1 MASKKQSMFK
11 NFRHDQY
18 ICIGQRS
25 LACSMMLASLL
36 SLSWT
41 MNCLASSL
49 PPTENINAHT
59 AAKGTNTVQ
68 APGLKSIWQMANPV
82 KKLAQTNK
90 EASAAIE
97 NSKTAPADSAES
109 KDTNEKKTGS
119 ASIQDGKPAAS
130 EEQEGKSDKKKLAKP
145 RVLPMISWYPDNGE
159 VKAVI
164 LCVHGLG
171 LNSDSYEEFGQKF
184 RNRGYLIYSMD
195 VPGFGSFK
203 QADEGRDRVDF
214 PYCLNAIQKSL
225 ELIHRANPDKP
236 VFVLGESMGGA
247 IALRA
252 TSMNPQL
259 VDGLI
264 SSVPS
269 GDRFKQSKETL
280 RIGLKLLTAPNKEF
294 DIGTSVIE
302 RATTSEALK
311 EKWAGDPL
319 NRMNLTPKELLT
331 FQSFMNANYDSAKQ
345 ITKTPVLFVQG
356 CKDQLVRPEGTVQ
369 LFNSLQTKD
378 REIELI
384 HDKEHLIFEEGQF
397 DDHVLDIVD
406 KWLVAHI
413 SNNKQLT
420 SNK

>member
-1 MASKKQSMFK
+1 
-11 NFRHDQY
+11 
-18 ICIGQRS
+18 
-25 LACSMMLASLL
+25 
-36 SLSWT
+36 
-41 MNCLASSL
+41 
-49 PPTENINAHT
+49 
-59 AAKGTNTVQ
+59 
-68 APGLKSIWQMANPV
+68 
-82 KKLAQTNK
+82 
-90 EASAAIE
+90 
-97 NSKTAPADSAES
+97 
-109 KDTNEKKTGS
+109 
-119 ASIQDGKPAAS
+119 
-130 EEQEGKSDKKKLAKP
+130 
-145 RVLPMISWYPDNGE
+145 
-159 VKAVI
+159 
-164 LCVHGLG
+164 
-171 LNSDSYEEFGQKF
+171 
-184 RNRGYLIYSMD
+184 
-195 VPGFGSFK
+195 
-203 QADEGRDRVDF
+203 
-214 PYCLNAIQKSL
+214 
-225 ELIHRANPDKP
+225 
-236 VFVLGESMGGA
+236 
-247 IALRA
+247 
-252 TSMNPQL
+252 
-259 VDGLI
+259 
-264 SSVPS
+264 VPS